1 MFPKGGM
8 GNIMKQAKE
17 MQAKMA
23 KAQEEV
29 KLLNDEATSGGGLVK
44 VCINGEKEITSISID
59 DEVLKE
65 DKEVIE
71 DLIIVA
77 VNQAI
82 NNISKKIEDTMNV
95 ATGGMLG
102 KGNFPGI

>member
-8 GNIMKQAKE
+8 GNLMKQAKE
-17 MQAKMA
+17 MQSKMA

-29 KLLNDEATSGGGLVK
+29 KLLEGKGSASGGLVK
-44 VCINGEKEITSISID
+44 ICIDGKRELTSVEID

-65 DKEVIE
+65 EKDIVE
-71 DLIIVA
+71 DLILVA
-77 VNQAI
+77 VNQAMSDI
-82 NNISKKIEDTMNV
+82 NKKIEDTMSA

-102 KGNFPGI
+102 GSGFPGI

>member
-8 GNIMKQAKE
+8 GNLMKQAKE
-17 MQAKMA
+17 MQSKMA
-23 KAQEEV
+23 KAQEEI
-29 KLLNDEATSGGGLVK
+29 KLLSDEATSGGGLVK

-59 DEVLKE
+59 PEVLKE
-65 DKEVIE
+65 EKDIVE
-71 DLIIVA
+71 DLILVA

-82 NNISKKIEDTMNV
+82 NNITKKTEDKMNA

-102 KGNFPGI
+102 GGFPGM